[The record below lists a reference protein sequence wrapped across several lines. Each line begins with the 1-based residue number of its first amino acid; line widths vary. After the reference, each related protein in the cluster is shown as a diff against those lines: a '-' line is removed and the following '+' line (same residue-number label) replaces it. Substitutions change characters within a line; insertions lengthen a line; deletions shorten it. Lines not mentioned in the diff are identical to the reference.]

1 MSGPNCDKSIM
12 PLDRMATLISQFKDI
27 DFPKSEYFVI
37 GGGEAMAPY
46 IFGDN
51 AYMRRALS
59 MIYNANGIP
68 TIKTNA
74 MWGNNKS
81 LRHFI
86 LKDLAD
92 TAYTHQIVTTL
103 DISVDEFHKN
113 TTGVTNIISDIID
126 SKYLAPAIRIFLV
139 GFNTD
144 ASKLQLNKLQYNL
157 KHNGIYT
164 YSDSNKNYDF
174 SAMKNDYGMRI
185 FTSFETPIY
194 MTGRAI
200 ETKTY
205 TTGPNTGLPD
215 SDGHCFTV
223 DNYDMATLNY
233 KYRERIAGRD
243 LNTVTKILM
252 NQLYHWEH

>member
-12 PLDRMATLISQFKDI
+12 PLNRMAELIAEFKDI
-27 DFPKSEYFVI
+27 DFSKSDFFVI
-37 GGGEAMAPY
+37 GGGESMAPY
-46 IFGDN
+46 IFGN
-51 AYMRRALS
+51 NTYMHHALS
-59 MIYNANGIP
+59 MIYESGGIP

-74 MWGNNKS
+74 IWGNNKS

-174 SAMKNDYGMRI
+174 SAMKNDYGIKI

-200 ETKTY
+200 KTKTY
-205 TTGPNTGLPD
+205 TTGPSTGLPD
-215 SDGHCFTV
+215 SDGHCLMV
-223 DNYDMATLNY
+223 DYMDNATLNY
-233 KYRERIAGRD
+233 KFREHIAGRD
-243 LNTVTKILM
+243 LNSVTKSLM
-252 NQLYHWEH
+252 NELYTHQR